1 MRHAPS
7 IGEVTGAIILTATF
21 AIASSILYVTFQ
33 EKAEQ
38 IQHIQ
43 YTYTTKSAQR
53 ATELLDVD
61 MVQCNG
67 GFILHNYSTHDV
79 YAKDFTMYGNDTKTA
94 IQYSISFYD
103 LNGKSIDVIPAQN
116 SVWVSTRGVPC
127 GVETIL
133 MTPGGSQIE
142 VYR

>member
-21 AIASSILYVTFQ
+21 AVASSILYVTFQ

-38 IQHIQ
+38 IQHVQ

-67 GFILHNYSTHDV
+67 GFILHNYSTHDA
-79 YAKDFTMYGNDTKTA
+79 YTKDFTMYGM
-94 IQYSISFYD
+94 IQRQPD
-103 LNGKSIDVIPAQN
+103 
-116 SVWVSTRGVPC
+116 ST
-127 GVETIL
+127 
-133 MTPGGSQIE
+133 
-142 VYR
+142 VYRFMT

>member
-1 MRHAPS
+1 MRRAPS

-21 AIASSILYVTFQ
+21 AVASSILYVTFQ
-33 EKAEQ
+33 EKAEEMQ
-38 IQHIQ
+38 YVQ

-67 GFILHNYSTHDV
+67 FILHNYSTHDV
-79 YAKDFTMYGNDTKTA
+79 YTKDFTMYGNDTKTA

-116 SVWVSTRGVPC
+116 SVWVSTRGLPC

-133 MTPGGSQIE
+133 LTPGGSQIE